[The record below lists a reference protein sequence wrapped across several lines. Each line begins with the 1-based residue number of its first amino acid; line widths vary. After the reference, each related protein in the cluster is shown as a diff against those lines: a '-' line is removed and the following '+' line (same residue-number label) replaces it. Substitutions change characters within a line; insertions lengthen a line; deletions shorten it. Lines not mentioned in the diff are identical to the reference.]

1 MMGNMSLLDL
11 VKVAAAC
18 AGAIGLLYAAMI
30 GVCYLIGKA
39 KGVL

>member
-1 MMGNMSLLDL
+1 MMGGMSLIDL

-18 AGAIGLLYAAMI
+18 AGAMGALYAAMI
-30 GVCYLIGKA
+30 GACYIIGKL

>member
-1 MMGNMSLLDL
+1 MMGGMSLIDL

-18 AGAIGLLYAAMI
+18 AGGLGVVYLAMI